1 MNSTNI
7 RPRWWQLYLTFPLL
21 LALFV
26 IDNRLKISTRGHQA
40 VQILIIL
47 LVYGLIHLWLKA
59 NARALSR
66 MDQQS
71 YSGTVR
77 VIQIPWTQDIDPSE
91 QKRTLLQLP
100 ESEIRGLLTDS
111 MDMSYIDTDSASMK
125 ELHKN

>member
-1 MNSTNI
+1 MTSTNI

-26 IDNRLKISTRGHQA
+26 LDNRLKISTRGHQV
-40 VQILIIL
+40 VQIGIIL

-66 MDQQS
+66 MDQQA
-71 YSGTVR
+71 YSSTFKVIEIPAVR
-77 VIQIPWTQDIDPSE
+77 DPEADRARRSI
-91 QKRTLLQLP
+91 LQLSD
-100 ESEIRGLLTDS
+100 SEIKGLLTDS
-111 MDMSYIDTDSASMK
+111 MDMSYLDMDPKAMQ